1 MGKPSLEQSLLR
13 ALSGG
18 AAIALMIAIADATG
32 HTLIWLPF
40 TTSIVMVLGTP
51 EVAAA
56 RPRRVLGGHLVCAA
70 SGIACTLILGF
81 SPCVAALA
89 IAIAMLAM
97 QRLDVFHPPAGI
109 TPMIIV
115 ASKADPLFILSP
127 VLAGTIILLGFS
139 AICDKLSAARSSNKP
154 D

>member
-70 SGIACTLILGF
+70 SGIACTLVLGF
-81 SPCVAALA
+81 SPLVAALA

-139 AICDKLSAARSSNKP
+139 AICDKLSAARSSNQP